1 MGALIGIAAIIIY
14 YLIVSNLIDAGS
26 APTGLVATAYIFI
39 PLIGIPLIVGSA
51 RASAKA
57 RGKGHVSVIVSTAG
71 AVVAGVVVV
80 LLANNFL
87 KPAAPDPVADEKTRQ
102 AVWIARGQDAVKAK
116 LKDPGSAQ
124 FRGIYFHRGQDGVP
138 ITCGEVNSKNSFGG
152 YSGFQRFISA
162 GSAELTYLQEQMDAR
177 EFVTVWNRFCAK

>member
-14 YLIVSNLIDAGS
+14 YLMVSNFIDAGS

-39 PLIGIPLIVGSA
+39 PLIGIPLAIGSA

-57 RGKGHVSVIVSTAG
+57 RDKGHASVIVSTAG
-71 AVVAGVVVV
+71 AVAVGVVVI

-87 KPAAPDPVADEKTRQ
+87 KPVAPDPVADEKTPQ

-116 LKDPGSAQ
+116 LKDPGSVQ

-138 ITCGEVNSKNSFGG
+138 IVDSP
-152 YSGFQRFISA
+152 
-162 GSAELTYLQEQMDAR
+162 
-177 EFVTVWNRFCAK
+177 